1 MERIKWGKEQM
12 NKLTLLGLIFLVLGG
27 CILGFQAI
35 SSMMTAGDIAWET
48 MTLVEVTG
56 PETLE
61 WVNGISMQLVQ
72 KGLKYI
78 VTMPLY
84 MLSFAL
90 GVCMLIIGGFF
101 SK

>member
-1 MERIKWGKEQM
+1 M
-12 NKLTLLGLIFLVLGG
+12 NRFTLLGLILLVAGG

-35 SSMMTAGDIAWET
+35 SSMMTAGEITWET
-48 MTLVEVTG
+48 LSLADATG
-56 PETLE
+56 PETLK
-61 WVNGISMQLVQ
+61 WVNGISIQMVQ
-72 KGLKYI
+72 KALNYV

-90 GVCMLIIGGFF
+90 GVLMLIIGGFI

>member
-1 MERIKWGKEQM
+1 M
-12 NKLTLLGLIFLVLGG
+12 NKITLLGLIFLGLGA

-35 SSMMTAGDIAWET
+35 SSMMTAGDVVWKSLN
-48 MTLVEVTG
+48 LVEVTG
-56 PETLE
+56 PETLK
-61 WVNGISMQLVQ
+61 WVNGISIQLVQ

-90 GVCMLIIGGFF
+90 GVLTLIAGGFM

>member
-1 MERIKWGKEQM
+1 M
-12 NKLTLLGLIFLVLGG
+12 NKFTLLGLIFLVLGG

-35 SSMMTAGDIAWET
+35 SSMMTAGDIQWKT
-48 MTLVEVTG
+48 MTLVQVTG

-61 WVNGISMQLVQ
+61 WVNGISIQLAK
-72 KGLKYI
+72 KGLHYI

-84 MLSFAL
+84 LLSIAV
-90 GVCMLIIGGFF
+90 GVLLLIIGGFI

>member
-1 MERIKWGKEQM
+1 M
-12 NKLTLLGLIFLVLGG
+12 NTFTLIGLILLLLGG

-35 SSMMTAGDIAWET
+35 SSMMTAGEITWKT
-48 MTLVEVTG
+48 MNLVDVTS
-56 PETLE
+56 PQTLE
-61 WVNGISMQLVQ
+61 WVNGISIQLIQ

-84 MLSFAL
+84 LLSFAT
-90 GVCMLIIGGFF
+90 GVVMLIIGGFV

>member
-1 MERIKWGKEQM
+1 M
-12 NKLTLLGLIFLVLGG
+12 NKFTLIGLILLLVGG

-35 SSMMTAGDIAWET
+35 SSMMTVGEITWKT
-48 MTLVEVTG
+48 MNLVDVTS
-56 PETLE
+56 PQILE
-61 WVNGISMQLVQ
+61 WVNGISIQLIQ

-84 MLSFAL
+84 MLSFVM
-90 GVCMLIIGGFF
+90 GVVMLIIGGFF

>member
-1 MERIKWGKEQM
+1 M
-12 NKLTLLGLIFLVLGG
+12 NKFTLLGLIFLALGG

-35 SSMMTAGDIAWET
+35 SSMMTAGDIEWQ
-48 MTLVEVTG
+48 TLNLVDATG

-84 MLSFAL
+84 MLSLAV
-90 GVCMLIIGGFF
+90 GVILLIIGGFM

>member
-1 MERIKWGKEQM
+1 M
-12 NKLTLLGLIFLVLGG
+12 NKFTLIGLLFLGLGG

-35 SSMMTAGDIAWET
+35 SSMMTVGDITWKT
-48 MTLVEVTG
+48 LNLVEATG
-56 PETLE
+56 PETLA

-72 KGLKYI
+72 KALRYL

-84 MLSFAL
+84 LLSLAVGGIF
-90 GVCMLIIGGFF
+90 LIVGGFI

>member
-1 MERIKWGKEQM
+1 M
-12 NKLTLLGLIFLVLGG
+12 NRFTLLGLILLAVGG

-35 SSMMTAGDIAWET
+35 SSMMTAGEITWET
-48 MTLVEVTG
+48 LSLADATG
-56 PETLE
+56 PETLK
-61 WVNGISMQLVQ
+61 WVNGISIQLVQ
-72 KGLKYI
+72 KALNYV

-90 GVCMLIIGGFF
+90 GVLMLIIGGFI

>member
-1 MERIKWGKEQM
+1 M
-12 NKLTLLGLIFLVLGG
+12 NKFTLLGLILLVLGG

-35 SSMMTAGDIAWET
+35 SSMMTAGDITWKALN
-48 MTLVEVTG
+48 LVEVTG

-61 WVNGISMQLVQ
+61 WVNGISVQLVQ

-84 MLSFAL
+84 LLSIAA
-90 GVCMLIIGGFF
+90 GVLLLIIGGFI

>member
-1 MERIKWGKEQM
+1 M

-27 CILGFQAI
+27 LILGFQAI
-35 SSMMTAGDIAWET
+35 SSMMTAGDITWK
-48 MTLVEVTG
+48 TLNLVDATS

-61 WVNGISMQLVQ
+61 WVNGISIQLVQ
-72 KGLKYI
+72 KGLNYI

-84 MLSFAL
+84 LLSFAIGAL
-90 GVCMLIIGGFF
+90 LLLIGGFV

>member
-1 MERIKWGKEQM
+1 M
-12 NKLTLLGLIFLVLGG
+12 NKITLLGLIFLGLGG

-35 SSMMTAGDIAWET
+35 SSMMTPGEITWET
-48 MTLVEVTG
+48 LNLVDATG
-56 PETLE
+56 QETLD

-72 KGLKYI
+72 KGLKYV

-84 MLSFAL
+84 MLSLAI
-90 GVCMLIIGGFF
+90 GVILLIIGGFI

>member
-1 MERIKWGKEQM
+1 M
-12 NKLTLLGLIFLVLGG
+12 NRFTLLGLILLVVGG

-35 SSMMTAGDIAWET
+35 SSMMTAGEITWET
-48 MTLVEVTG
+48 LSLADATG
-56 PETLE
+56 PETLK
-61 WVNGISMQLVQ
+61 WVNGISIQLVQ
-72 KGLKYI
+72 KALNYL

-90 GVCMLIIGGFF
+90 GVLMLIIGGFI

>member
-1 MERIKWGKEQM
+1 M
-12 NKLTLLGLIFLVLGG
+12 NKFTLLGLIFLVLGG
-27 CILGFQAI
+27 CIVGFQAI
-35 SSMMTAGDIAWET
+35 SSMMTAWDICWKT
-48 MTLVEVTG
+48 MTLVEATG

-72 KGLKYI
+72 KGLRYL

-84 MLSFAL
+84 ILSFAIGGL
-90 GVCMLIIGGFF
+90 LLIIGGFI

>member
-1 MERIKWGKEQM
+1 M
-12 NKLTLLGLIFLVLGG
+12 NKFTLLGLIFLGLGG

-35 SSMMTAGDIAWET
+35 SSMMTAGEVVWKSLN
-48 MTLVEVTG
+48 LVDVAG
-56 PETLE
+56 PETLK
-61 WVNGISMQLVQ
+61 WVNGMSMQLVQ

-90 GVCMLIIGGFF
+90 GVLMLIAGGFM

>member
-1 MERIKWGKEQM
+1 M
-12 NKLTLLGLIFLVLGG
+12 NKFTLLGLIFLVLGG
-27 CILGFQAI
+27 CIVGFQAI
-35 SSMMTAGDIAWET
+35 SSMMTAGDIGWKT
-48 MTLVEVTG
+48 MTLVEATG

-72 KGLKYI
+72 KGLRYL

-84 MLSFAL
+84 ILSFAIGGL
-90 GVCMLIIGGFF
+90 LLIIGGFI

>member
-1 MERIKWGKEQM
+1 M
-12 NKLTLLGLIFLVLGG
+12 NKFTLIGLVLLVVGG

-35 SSMMTAGDIAWET
+35 SSMMTAGDIKWKT
-48 MTLVEVTG
+48 LTLVGATS
-56 PETLE
+56 PELLE

-72 KGLKYI
+72 KGLHYI

-84 MLSFAL
+84 LLTFAA
-90 GVCMLIIGGFF
+90 GAVFLIIGGFF